1 MQIKSIF
8 KRKVLNLVLFWKW
21 EFSNSEMSHY
31 KIFMHKILILY
42 PDLLSVLTLPPR
54 ILAKKK
60 NWIFFLT
67 NLALGFV
74 DERSG
79 YEINKISDWMVCING
94 IKAPQ
99 NSTALTT

>member
-1 MQIKSIF
+1 MQIKSSF

-21 EFSNSEMSHY
+21 EFSNSEMAHY
-31 KIFMHKILILY
+31 KIFMNKILILY

-79 YEINKISDWMVCING
+79 YEINKISDWMVCTNG